1 MNVRH
6 PLGFKVQVAFLFS
19 CDDIFCVGSKIITFI
34 TLSSIYSTYAVKITF

>member
-19 CDDIFCVGSKIITFI
+19 CDDIFCFGSKIITFI
-34 TLSSIYSTYAVKITF
+34 TFTLHVL